1 MGADTREAGSED
13 GVRTDPSGSPE
24 VSIITTLRNPEL
36 SERPAHMALIQRNGL
51 SSWCAFNPAPDLMV
65 FGSVQPDLMEST
77 GARVYPP
84 GELSKKGG
92 VPLITYI
99 IDQGLLVAR
108 HDVVCYVNADIILM
122 DDFLPAV
129 AKCRE
134 TFEEYAMIGCR
145 VDVSMSSR
153 ILFNGDDWQQR
164 LRVLASGQR
173 GYTGGADFFVM
184 PRATW
189 RKVLDGMA
197 DFYVG
202 RPTWDTHLIWR
213 LLMASVPVVDVTAD
227 VLAIHQK
234 HKYNKG
240 ADQTQRHNWPDT
252 AHNRRLAKGE
262 ERDIR
267 HATWK
272 LEKGKIVKHN
282 SGL

>member
-1 MGADTREAGSED
+1 MGADAREAGSEG
-13 GVRTDPSGSPE
+13 GVRTDSSGPPE
-24 VSIITTLRNPEL
+24 VSIITTLRDPGL
-36 SERPAHMALIQRNGL
+36 SEKPSHMSLVQRNGL
-51 SSWCAFNPAPDLMV
+51 SSWCALDPVPDLMV
-65 FGSVQPDLMEST
+65 FGDVQPGLMEST
-77 GARVYPP
+77 RARVYPP
-84 GELSKKGG
+84 GELSGRGG

-99 IDQGLLVAR
+99 IKQGLLVAK
-108 HDVVCYVNADIILM
+108 HDIVCYVNADIVLM
-122 DDFLPAV
+122 DDFLPAI
-129 AKCRE
+129 ARCRE
-134 TFEEYAMIGCR
+134 AFEEYAMIGCR

-153 ILFNGDDWQQR
+153 VLFNGDDWQQR

-173 GYTGGADFFVM
+173 GYTGGADFFAM

-189 RKVLDGMA
+189 HKALNGMA

-213 LLMASVPVVDVTAD
+213 LLMVGIPVVDVTAD

-240 ADQTQRHNWPDT
+240 ADQTQRHNWPGT
-252 AHNRRLAKGE
+252 AHNRALAMGK

-272 LEKGKIVKHN
+272 LEKGKIVKHD